1 MMQRTFIVI
10 VALITGL
17 IFFAGAATSF
27 AEAPKPA
34 ASQKSTVKKPHA
46 KKKQGVKSEEEDCQL
61 AEIKHAEKSARI
73 EVIIGRPQ

>member
-34 ASQKSTVKKPHA
+34 TSQQHPAKKPHA
-46 KKKQGVKSEEEDCQL
+46 KKNKG
-61 AEIKHAEKSARI
+61 
-73 EVIIGRPQ
+73 